1 MTRIISGAAGGR
13 RLQTPAGPRT
23 RPTSDRVREALFS
36 RLEHLDV
43 LAGAR
48 VLDLYAGSG
57 ALGLEAMS
65 RGAGSA
71 VLVDADRGRRRRP
84 AATPLSWDFRASS
97 CARTPSSASSWPGRE
112 PVAPWTWSSST
123 RRTTCPRTPSA
134 TRWRCWSDH
143 GWLAPEAL
151 VVVERSARSPEPR
164 WSEGLEPAGERRYG
178 ETRMWF
184 ADAPGPDDVA

>member
-1 MTRIISGAAGGR
+1 VTRIISGAAGGR
-13 RLQTPAGPRT
+13 LLETPAGPRT
-23 RPTSDRVREALFS
+23 RPTSDRVREVLFS

-71 VLVDADRGRRRRP
+71 VLVDADRG
-84 AATPLSWDFRASS
+84 AAKAARGNAAVVGLPGVVVREDTVERVLVAGPGAGGRVDLIFLDPPYDLSEDTLGDALALLVR
-97 CARTPSSASSWPGRE
+97 
-112 PVAPWTWSSST
+112 
-123 RRTTCPRTPSA
+123 
-134 TRWRCWSDH
+134 H

-164 WSEGLEPAGERRYG
+164 WSEGLESAGERRYG